1 MTQANKRPAT
11 LGLVRPVLAATI
23 ALALA
28 GCAVNPTPVTMAER
42 GEKIKEDFA
51 QMYKDQEPLQ
61 GPLSLEEAMARAV
74 KYNLETRLRIMEE
87 ALGMGQVEQARFD
100 MLPRLT

>member
-1 MTQANKRPAT
+1 MKEVKQGRALARP
-11 LGLVRPVLAATI
+11 LLVVSLS
-23 ALALA
+23 LALA
-28 GCAVNPTPVTMAER
+28 ACAVSPTPVTLAER

-51 QMYKDQEPLQ
+51 QMYKDQEPLK